1 MAHKP
6 ALFRIVLQKE
16 GANDDVLKIHPSQL
30 HHSIYEAEFL
40 QATIANVSYAALKS
54 SGVLGYVELFL
65 DSVLAD
71 ENGCECIQIDCPPF
85 PSVILYRE
93 SIIKYMP
100 VLRVQLNSIMENW
113 PAEILLP

>member
-16 GANDDVLKIHPSQL
+16 SAKDDVLKIYPSTA
-30 HHSIYEAEFL
+30 HHSVYEAEFR
-40 QATIANVSYAALKS
+40 QETTANISYAALKGT
-54 SGVLGYVELFL
+54 GVLSYVELFL

-85 PSVILYRE
+85 PSVILYRH
-93 SIIKYMP
+93 SILKYMP
-100 VLRVQLNSIMENW
+100 VLRVQLSSIVENW
-113 PAEILLP
+113 PAETLII